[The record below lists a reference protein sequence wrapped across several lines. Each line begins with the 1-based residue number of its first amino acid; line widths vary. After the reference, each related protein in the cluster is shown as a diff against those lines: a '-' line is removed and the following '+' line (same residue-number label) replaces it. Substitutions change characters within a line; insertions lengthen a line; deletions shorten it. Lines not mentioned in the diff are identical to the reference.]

1 MERNES
7 GIEVAV
13 STSAKRPFSLFYPP
27 SSILNPQS
35 SIWFPIL
42 RYSPWDAVLLT
53 LALAHGALLLTYPVL
68 PVIAV
73 GLWWNSNTIAHNF
86 IHWPFFRSGLL
97 NRLFALYLS
106 VLLAIPQSIWRAKHL
121 AHHAGVASRFRI
133 SQQMIE
139 ECLLIL
145 GLWTL
150 LSTTHLHFFLT
161 VYLPAYAIGLALCFL
176 HGYFEH
182 VRGTISHY
190 GAVYNFLFFNDGYHV
205 EHHAH
210 PGRHWTQLRQD
221 VQAQA
226 QESRWPAVLRWL
238 ECFSLDNLER
248 WVLNSPCLQ
257 QFVLHRHEQAFRRLL
272 PALPAGSR
280 VAIVGGGLFPRTL
293 IILQRL
299 LPEAQFVAIDRSQ
312 RNLATAQSL
321 IQGEVEWINESYDPV
336 RRTGFTLV
344 VIPLAYVGNRAML
357 YDHPPAP
364 FVLIH
369 DWLWRKRGTSKVV
382 SLLLLKR
389 LNLVRP

>member
-1 MERNES
+1 MR
-7 GIEVAV
+7 
-13 STSAKRPFSLFYPP
+13 
-27 SSILNPQS
+27 
-35 SIWFPIL
+35 
-42 RYSPWDAVLLT
+42 
-53 LALAHGALLLTYPVL
+53 LA
-68 PVIAV
+68 
-73 GLWWNSNTIAHNF
+73 
-86 IHWPFFRSGLL
+86 
-97 NRLFALYLS
+97 
-106 VLLAIPQSIWRAKHL
+106 Q
-121 AHHAGVASRFRI
+121 
-133 SQQMIE
+133 
-139 ECLLIL
+139 
-145 GLWTL
+145 
-150 LSTTHLHFFLT
+150 
-161 VYLPAYAIGLALCFL
+161 CFL
-176 HGYFEH
+176 HGSFEH
-182 VRGTISHY
+182 GRCTIRHY
-190 GAVYNFLFFNDGYHV
+190 GALYKFLFSNDGYHV

-221 VQAQA
+221 VQSQA

-248 WVLNSPCLQ
+248 WVLKSPRLQ

-299 LPEAQFVAIDRSQ
+299 LPKAQFVAIDRSE

-321 IQGEVEWINESYDPV
+321 IQGEVQWINESYDPV
-336 RRTGFTLV
+336 RRTGFDLV
-344 VIPLAYVGNRAML
+344 VIPLAYVGNRSVL